1 MASETRLLKANV
13 ARDLAVAST
22 FNFADLRQ
30 QAVAQISAAQAEAA
44 AIVAQA
50 QQEAAA
56 IRQQAQADGKAAGR
70 REGLVDAERT
80 IKQQAQAIADA
91 SVREQLQTT
100 LPALAAAAD
109 ALARERDAWIVRWER
124 VAVELGVAIA
134 EKLIRSNL
142 VAQPDLAEGM
152 IAEALQL
159 AAGQP
164 QLRVVLNP
172 ADLEHLGDRAHD
184 VVRSLAACAHPELRS
199 DPQLQPGECR
209 LETLH
214 GEVDARIETML
225 HRITEELLAR

>member
-50 QQEAAA
+50 KQEADA
-56 IRQQAQADGKAAGR
+56 IRQQALADGKSAGR

-91 SVREQLQTT
+91 SVREHLQTT

-109 ALARERDAWIVRWER
+109 ALAQERDAWIVRWER

-142 VAQPDLAEGM
+142 VSQPDLAEGM

-164 QLRVVLNP
+164 QLRVALNP

-184 VVRSLAACAHPELRS
+184 VVRSLAACAHPELRP